1 MNDSEINYFLFR
13 WRRAISERFSSLGLE
28 IQPTE
33 IRGGEPGIEA
43 DLAVPIFRLAK
54 KGGVQPETLAREIVR
69 QIDLSQTG
77 LRTATALKGYVN
89 LQFDPQFFAR
99 QVFND
104 YFGTTAPITDNPN
117 ELYGSFKIGVN
128 KTIVIDYSSP
138 NIAKPFSVGHLRST
152 IIGQAL
158 YNIFKFLGYQ
168 IIGDNHLG
176 DWGTQF
182 GKLLCAFELWGEP
195 EKLKLNPTG
204 HLLELYIR
212 FHETTKQDKSL
223 KAKAR
228 EWFHRLETGDDIAR
242 SRWQQFVQLSCKEFE
257 RIYQLLG
264 IEFDVTLGES
274 FYVDRLT
281 SVIERA
287 FARGIARM
295 EKPPAMLTDDE
306 EEILGEQEP
315 VVLIPLEKFGISVP
329 LILQK
334 SDGTSL
340 YATREIATAE
350 YRIEKWQPEKILYVV
365 GNEQTLYFRQFSA
378 ALKLFG
384 YDTPCIHITFGLVLL
399 PEGKLSTRAG
409 RIILLEELIKE
420 AIERASAI
428 VADRELPAEEKAEI
442 ARKVGIGAI
451 KYADLAQNRIKDVIF
466 DWNRMLALDGDSGP
480 YLQYAYTRIRSIIRK
495 SGITDFTGA
504 DPTLLVTPEEQTL
517 LRDLAWFPDA
527 VLSAARHYEPHR
539 ITNHIYRLARNFSV
553 FYDRIPVLGSET
565 QQLKLT
571 RLALISMTGT
581 VIKTGLR
588 LLGIEVMERM

>member
-1 MNDSEINYFLFR
+1 MNEPDNSYLLFR
-13 WRRAISERFSSLGLE
+13 CRRALSESFASLGLE
-28 IQPTE
+28 IQPAE
-33 IRGGEPGIEA
+33 IRAGEPEVEA
-43 DLAVPIFRLAK
+43 DLAIPVFRLAK
-54 KGGVQPETLAREIVR
+54 KSGIQPEIFAREIAR

-77 LRTATALKGYVN
+77 LRSATALKGYVN

-99 QVFND
+99 EVFND
-104 YFGTTAPITDNPN
+104 YFGTTAPIADTQN
-117 ELYGSFKIGVN
+117 ELYGSFKIGIN

-158 YNIFKFLGYQ
+158 YNIFRFLGYRV
-168 IIGDNHLG
+168 IGDNHLG

-182 GKLLCAFELWGEP
+182 GKLLCAFELWGDP
-195 EKLKLNPTG
+195 EKLKTDPTG
-204 HLLELYIR
+204 HLLELYVR
-212 FHETTKQDKSL
+212 FHEVTRNDKTL
-223 KAKAR
+223 NFKAR
-228 EWFHRLETGDDIAR
+228 EWFKRLENGDDIAR
-242 SRWQQFVQLSCKEFE
+242 SRWQQFVQLSRNEFE

-264 IEFDVTLGES
+264 IEFDFTLGES
-274 FYVDRLT
+274 FYANRVT
-281 SVIERA
+281 SVVERA
-287 FARGIARM
+287 LALGIARR
-295 EKPPAMLTDDE
+295 EKPPANLTD
-306 EEILGEQEP
+306 EEIIGEQEP
-315 VVLIPLEKFGISVP
+315 VVLIPLEKFGIPVP

-384 YDTPCIHITFGLVLL
+384 YNTPCIHVNFGLVLL
-399 PEGKLSTRAG
+399 PEGKISTRTG

-420 AIERASAI
+420 AIKRASAI
-428 VADRELPAEEKAEI
+428 VADRELPPEEKAAI

-451 KYADLAQNRIKDVIF
+451 KYADLSQNRIKDVVF

-480 YLQYAYTRIRSIIRK
+480 YLQYAYTRIRSIIKK

-504 DPTLLVTPEEQTL
+504 DPALLVTPEEQTL
-517 LRDLAWFPDA
+517 LRDLAWFPDT

-539 ITNHIYRLARNFSV
+539 VANHIYRLARNFSI